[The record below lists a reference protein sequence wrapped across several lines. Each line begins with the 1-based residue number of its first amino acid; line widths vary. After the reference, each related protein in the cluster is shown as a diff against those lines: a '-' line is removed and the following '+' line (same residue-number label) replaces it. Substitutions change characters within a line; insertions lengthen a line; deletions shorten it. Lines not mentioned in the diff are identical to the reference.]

1 LITIS
6 PPGHFLS
13 KGGGGKNSKKN
24 EADTKP
30 QKNDPLPMEES
41 TKSSNNIPAAET
53 ECVCQSAQYD
63 NVVMHIYELA
73 LSLQALTENQ
83 RALLAA
89 YEEYLKNEEQNK
101 TT

>member
-1 LITIS
+1 MVQFPS
-6 PPGHFLS
+6 Q
-13 KGGGGKNSKKN
+13 GGVKTPERN
-24 EADTKP
+24 EVDTEP
-30 QKNDPLPMEES
+30 QTNDPTPMEES
-41 TKSSNNIPAAET
+41 TKSSNNNIPAAEA

-101 TT
+101 AT